1 MNATDAAVFIV
12 TAPSGAGK
20 TTLVSRLIAE
30 LSGIAVSVSHTTRP
44 MRPGEVD
51 GQHYHFVDT
60 AAFESL
66 IAEDGFLEHARV
78 FDNYYGTSVQAV
90 NDCVAAGHD
99 VILEIDWQGAEQ
111 ARQKLPDTR
120 SVFIL
125 PPSREALVSRL
136 KSRGQDAPETIER
149 RTNEAVEE
157 MQHYKSADF
166 LLVNDDFESTLT
178 EFKAIILAERA
189 RMARCHRQ
197 HEALIKQLLA

>member
-20 TTLVSRLIAE
+20 TSLVSRLIAE
-30 LSGIAVSVSHTTRP
+30 LPDIAVSVSHTTRP

-60 AAFESL
+60 AAFEAL
-66 IAEDGFLEHARV
+66 VADDGFLEHAKV

-90 NDCVAAGHD
+90 NDCVAAGND

-111 ARQKLPDTR
+111 ARQRLADTR
-120 SVFIL
+120 SIFIL

-136 KSRGQDAPETIER
+136 TARGQDAPETIER
-149 RTNEAVEE
+149 RTKEAVEE
-157 MQHYKSADF
+157 MRHHESADF
-166 LLVNDDFESTLT
+166 LLVNDDFEATLT

-189 RMARCHRQ
+189 RMARSRRQ
-197 HEALIKQLLA
+197 HASLIGQLLA